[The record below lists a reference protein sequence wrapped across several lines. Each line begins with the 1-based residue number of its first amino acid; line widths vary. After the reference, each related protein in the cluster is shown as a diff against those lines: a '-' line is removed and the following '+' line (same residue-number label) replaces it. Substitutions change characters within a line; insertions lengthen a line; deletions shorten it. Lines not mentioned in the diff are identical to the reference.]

1 MDGGQEIARDVII
14 AIIASFTTK
23 ITDYRSG
30 FSSVIF
36 NLYSIFRI
44 FVSYFY
50 DNIYDRRKRS
60 FKDSQ
65 MFFPIP
71 RKEIP
76 LIRIFFLYVNVITST
91 VHLRLHHLPIVK
103 FYTII

>member
-14 AIIASFTTK
+14 AIIASLTTK

-30 FSSVIF
+30 FSFRNFQSLF
-36 NLYSIFRI
+36 YRI

-71 RKEIP
+71 RKRNTANQNFFP
-76 LIRIFFLYVNVITST
+76 LC
-91 VHLRLHHLPIVK
+91 
-103 FYTII
+103 

>member
-30 FSSVIF
+30 FSFRNFQSLF
-36 NLYSIFRI
+36 YRI

-71 RKEIP
+71 RKRNTANQNFFP
-76 LIRIFFLYVNVITST
+76 LC
-91 VHLRLHHLPIVK
+91 
-103 FYTII
+103 